1 MEKAGRQAEDRGRK
15 RGSTVRSWE
24 NGRMKKEGRGTGW
37 AGEAAETERKALS
50 SFFFYIHFLM

>member
-1 MEKAGRQAEDRGRK
+1 MWRRQAEDRGRK
-15 RGSTVRSWE
+15 RGSTVGSRK

-37 AGEAAETERKALS
+37 AGEAAEAETERKALS